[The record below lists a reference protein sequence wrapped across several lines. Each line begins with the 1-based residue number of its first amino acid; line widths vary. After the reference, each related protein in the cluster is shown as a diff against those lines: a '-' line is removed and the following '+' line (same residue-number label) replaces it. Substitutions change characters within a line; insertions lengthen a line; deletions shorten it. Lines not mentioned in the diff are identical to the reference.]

1 MFHEYLL
8 LLLATDLIGNSS
20 ELDYVAGLMI
30 AKSPRSLILSCLS
43 TMMLTMF
50 RIIDRKFY
58 DGIEL

>member
-50 RIIDRKFY
+50 
-58 DGIEL
+58 